1 MTHQIMAIKK
11 KLIVS
16 KQQKTLFLKNNRFL
30 ALMRF
35 LDAKPLI
42 KKAKPSYVSDGAY
55 IVR

>member
-1 MTHQIMAIKK
+1 MTHQIMAIK

>member
-1 MTHQIMAIKK
+1 MAIKK